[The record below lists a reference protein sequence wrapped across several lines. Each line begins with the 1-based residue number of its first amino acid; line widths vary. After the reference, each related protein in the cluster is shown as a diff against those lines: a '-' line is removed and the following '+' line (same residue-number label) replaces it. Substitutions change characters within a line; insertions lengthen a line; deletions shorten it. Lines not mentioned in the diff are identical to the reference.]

1 MGLIILLFLFSS
13 FWNFTVPFLWLPVY
27 LQVSLGLLLTDEHG
41 TACLNNFMISDDGV
55 QENQVHTINVP
66 IQEMPNLKFQPIIL
80 KYKFYSTAAWHPC
93 TFSSEIETLID
104 LAENLDLRPLDL
116 M

>member
-27 LQVSLGLLLTDEHG
+27 LQVSLGLLLTNEHG

-55 QENQVHTINVP
+55 QGNQVHTINVSTP
-66 IQEMPNLKFQPIIL
+66 EYSNLKFQPIIL
-80 KYKFYSTAAWHPC
+80 KSGFYSIAAWHPC
-93 TFSSEIETLID
+93 TFSTEIQTLIN

-116 M
+116 I